1 MSDSRRQQWRKRLP
15 EIAATSSLRE
25 RIAADTERDST
36 NLKAVE
42 YMSQFVG
49 EIFDGVINSIVS
61 FGFFVELDNGV
72 DGLVRA
78 TSIRGDD
85 YLYIEREFALIGM
98 HTGRAFRIG
107 DNVTVKLVDANI
119 RLKQL
124 TFVLN

>member
-25 RIAADTERDST
+25 RIAADAERDST